1 MRHRALCIV
10 GSWRRASASQVLLT
24 DGNPDLLDRTR
35 VNVKRNLDSSDRAA
49 VKVQRSRGASRP
61 TRRCSRASLWCWRA
75 TSSTSPLRG
84 DRPLATCVRELLR
97 PKEGT
102 LLLAEAGHEATP
114 AESSVAGFQACAE
127 GAGLRFDGVERLGYG
142 ETLLVRAGRG
152 SEVRLLGTIG
162 VASTAC
168 SIFPQE

>member
-1 MRHRALCIV
+1 M
-10 GSWRRASASQVLLT
+10 SA
-24 DGNPDLLDRTR
+24 
-35 VNVKRNLDSSDRAA
+35 
-49 VKVQRSRGASRP
+49 
-61 TRRCSRASLWCWRA
+61 RRCSDVVL
-75 TSSTSPLRG
+75 TSDVLYQSAAW
-84 DRPLATCVRELLR
+84 RPLATCVRELLR

-152 SEVRLLGTIG
+152 REGCG
-162 VASTAC
+162 C
-168 SIFPQE
+168 